1 MGTFLDSPAGRYLRS
16 LSDRFRGEDLAD
28 MLCLLQLHGELALR
42 AKGILLLHESGM
54 EAPQLDDETR
64 DKLAEVEQLQRS
76 IGRTGM
82 LMLRPF
88 VMASGKDIWQLK
100 LLKS

>member
-1 MGTFLDSPAGRYLRS
+1 
-16 LSDRFRGEDLAD
+16 
-28 MLCLLQLHGELALR
+28 
-42 AKGILLLHESGM
+42 M